1 MEVHIP
7 NLFIKSLGPTN
18 NMNDVWELINKMVCQ
33 DLGIPFTT
41 LHKSLKDDEEG
52 FQYSTYMFVIRADDI
67 KRIKSIVEQTCLISK
82 RHYIVIKIVEK
93 LRHSIAA
100 GLASLIKKY
109 SSTTVFIFIDNQYHH
124 VPLCIQ
130 SLLFRVAIKGGGESG
145 DGGGGACKQFVVQGI
160 QKLYDTFKK
169 PSCTVTYYKDL
180 RSYCIKISAGCIP
193 ISKFAKYILDW
204 KADAEIVCYLANLD
218 LALKKTSKE
227 IFALEYYIQ
236 SIVEHCCCKN
246 DL

>member
-1 MEVHIP
+1 METINIP
-7 NLFIKSLGPTN
+7 NLFIKSLGY
-18 NMNDVWELINKMVCQ
+18 NMEEVWDVINKMVCQ
-33 DLGIPFTT
+33 DIGMPFTK

-52 FQYSTYMFVIRADDI
+52 FQYSTYLFVIRADDI

-93 LRHSIAA
+93 LRHSITA
-100 GLASLIKKY
+100 GLVSLIKKY

-130 SLLFRVAIKGGGESG
+130 SLLFRVVIKQKDNYES
-145 DGGGGACKQFVVQGI
+145 CKQFVCQGI
-160 QKLYDTFKK
+160 QKLYDSFKK
-169 PSCTVTYYKDL
+169 PTCTVTYFKDL
-180 RSYCIKISAGCIP
+180 RTYCIKISAGCIP
-193 ISKFAKYILDW
+193 ISTFAQFILEW
-204 KADAEIVCYLANLD
+204 KADTEIVCYLASLD

-227 IFALEYYIQ
+227 IFALEFYVQ
-236 SIVEHCCCKN
+236 SIVEYCCKN